1 VRSVVANT
9 PHPLLTVLIHFR
21 GGSSSSSASRASS
34 SATSTSSSATSTS
47 SSLSDD
53 GKKSSAL
60 PIALGV
66 VIPVIV
72 ALLAVI
78 AFFLYRR
85 RRGRSGAQSV
95 GHHKP
100 GVVALDSSK
109 EDLNARPTAYGSEPG
124 SGMIPL
130 IPSTRREKTRAQP
143 LLHEQPQHAH
153 YQPQSAQG
161 GMFYPTEGSSSDGY
175 GQSSSGA
182 SDSLSPMESARRR
195 ALPVPPGQQGQGDAE
210 ALPTEALVR
219 VLQNR
224 LRAQGGGEAPPA
236 YDSGR

>member
-1 VRSVVANT
+1 V
-9 PHPLLTVLIHFR
+9 
-21 GGSSSSSASRASS
+21 
-34 SATSTSSSATSTS
+34 TSTSSSAASTSTS
-47 SSLSDD
+47 PSHD

-72 ALLAVI
+72 VLLAAI

-85 RRGRSGAQSV
+85 RRARSRAQSV

-100 GVVALDSSK
+100 GVVALNRS
-109 EDLNARPTAYGSEPG
+109 EDPNTRPMGYGSEPG
-124 SGMIPL
+124 SGMISV
-130 IPSTRREKTRAQP
+130 IPTTRREKQRAAQAQRAQ
-143 LLHEQPQHAH
+143 
-153 YQPQSAQG
+153 YQPQSAG
-161 GMFYPTEGSSSDGY
+161 GGIFYPTEGLSSDGY

-182 SDSLSPMESARRR
+182 TGSLSPMDSARRR

-236 YDSGR
+236 YDPER